1 MKYITK
7 VVGYSPKADTMAE
20 KIEEIA
26 NDMAKDDYELVT
38 ITCTESAKAI
48 LVFKNMNE

>member
-7 VVGYSPKADTMAE
+7 VIPYSPKADTMAQR
-20 KIEEIA
+20 IEEIA
-26 NDMAKDDYELVT
+26 NEMAQEGYDLIS

-48 LVFKNMNE
+48 VIFKHD